1 MMVLDAQG
9 PTLTSAPELPGRS
22 TLGPTQGLL
31 LFLAK
36 TVSNFCSLLL
46 LPQDKNSLLSF
57 LIINEIY
64 LQDSLLP
71 DHALYLHLR
80 VILPH

>member
-22 TLGPTQGLL
+22 ILSPTQGLL
-31 LFLAK
+31 LFLEKA
-36 TVSNFCSLLL
+36 VSNICSLLL
-46 LPQDKNSLLSF
+46 LSQDKNSLLSF

-64 LQDSLLP
+64 LQES
-71 DHALYLHLR
+71 
-80 VILPH
+80 IS